1 MLSAHAWPLANR
13 GWVDWQLGDSDCYHN
28 PRHANSTR
36 TVIAIADKFKEEE
49 MPGAWFLVNDG
60 YSCGYG
66 EGPFLFPNG
75 TKTFP
80 HDFEDL
86 DFVVAE
92 LNARG
97 FVAGLWSSTG
107 LPNIKRE
114 VCNPSRLIKCLG
126 SLFTI

>member
-1 MLSAHAWPLANR
+1 MR
-13 GWVDWQLGDSDCYHN
+13 
-28 PRHANSTR
+28 
-36 TVIAIADKFKEEE
+36 
-49 MPGAWFLVNDG
+49 PGAWFLVNDG
-60 YSCGYG
+60 YGCGYG

-114 VCNPSRLIKCLG
+114 VAGAGTRIAKTVSNRTTTTRIRAVATMVPTVRS
-126 SLFTI
+126 